1 MIIAILNQLVSNPI
15 SHQTCHKTQNPSH
28 GMSGDSLY
36 EFLNQMADMNIDFGD
51 LFISENQTGIE
62 ESELQSIKFYLE
74 GVAYTPIA
82 IIGIIGRLKEYS
94 VKEN

>member
-1 MIIAILNQLVSNPI
+1 
-15 SHQTCHKTQNPSH
+15 
-28 GMSGDSLY
+28 MSGDSLY
-36 EFLNQMADMNIDFGD
+36 EFLNQMADMNMDFED

-82 IIGIIGRLKEYS
+82 IIGMIGRLKMVE
-94 VKEN
+94 EN